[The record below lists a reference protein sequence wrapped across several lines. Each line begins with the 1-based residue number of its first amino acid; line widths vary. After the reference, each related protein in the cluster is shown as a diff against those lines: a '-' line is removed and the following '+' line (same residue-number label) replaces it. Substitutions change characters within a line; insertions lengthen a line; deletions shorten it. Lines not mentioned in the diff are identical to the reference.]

1 MAATPTPQLKDW
13 FDAARFQNVAGH
25 LAEIHRGFD
34 RKKFLK
40 LALSGLDELSLLQ
53 RMRRMTVSTHEA
65 LPADYP
71 NTLDVLRELAPRID
85 HSFVTLFLPD
95 YAGLYGQDH
104 FEESMEALKFFTSFG
119 SSEFAIREFLKRDLK
134 RTLKVMRQWSRD
146 SNEHVRRLASEGC
159 RPRLPWSFRLE
170 ALIADP
176 SPALPILENLK
187 ADPSLYVRKSV
198 ANHLND
204 ITKDHPEKVLAIL
217 GGWGKENAH
226 TTWIATRALRTLIKQ
241 GNKEALTLLGAG
253 EKAQLKVHSFAVAPL
268 KIHLGESLRLTAEL
282 HSTVTHPQKLVIDY
296 AVHYVKKSGATSA
309 KVFKWKV
316 LTLVAGETLFLEKNQ
331 RFQDFST
338 RSHQAGQHFVDL
350 LINGEN
356 LARESFT
363 LVVP

>member
-1 MAATPTPQLKDW
+1 MARTPTPALKDW
-13 FDAARFQNVAGH
+13 FDKARFQTVAGL

-53 RMRRMTVSTHEA
+53 RMRRMTVCTHEA
-65 LPADYP
+65 LPTDYP
-71 NTLDVLRELAPRID
+71 ETLKVLYQLAPRID
-85 HSFVTLFLPD
+85 HSFVTLFMPD
-95 YAGLYGQDH
+95 YVGLYGQDH
-104 FEESMEALKFFTSFG
+104 FDQSMEALKFFTSFG

-134 RTLKVMRQWSRD
+134 RTLKVMREWSRD
-146 SNEHVRRLASEGC
+146 DNDHVRRLASEGC

-170 ALIADP
+170 VLVADP
-176 SPALPILENLK
+176 APALPILENLK

-204 ITKDHPEKVLAIL
+204 ITKDHPSKVLAIL
-217 GGWGKENAH
+217 GEWGRENAH
-226 TTWIATRALRTLIKQ
+226 TTWIAKRALRTLIKQ

-253 EKAQLKVHSFAVAPL
+253 ERALIKVNSFGVAPQ
-268 KIHLGESLRLTAEL
+268 KIHLGDSLRLTANL
-282 HSTVTHPQKLVIDY
+282 KSTALHPQKLVVDY

-309 KVFKWKV
+309 KVFKWKE
-316 LTLVAGETLFLEKNQ
+316 LTLAVGETLMLEKSQ

-338 RSHQAGQHFVDL
+338 RSHQAGSHHVDL

-356 LARESFT
+356 LAKDAFT
-363 LVVP
+363 LIVP